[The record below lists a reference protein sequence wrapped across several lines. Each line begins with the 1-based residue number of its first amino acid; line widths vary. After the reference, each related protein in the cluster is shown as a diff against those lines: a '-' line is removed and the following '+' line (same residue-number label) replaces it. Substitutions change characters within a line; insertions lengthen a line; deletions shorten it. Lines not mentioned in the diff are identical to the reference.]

1 MKDIPEADSLMDEE
15 SLLILE
21 KKVQKMLDALAKLK
35 KEKAI
40 WEEEKA
46 RIKEKVEG
54 ILRRM
59 EEITEEEEEE
69 EE

>member
-1 MKDIPEADSLMDEE
+1 MNDNE

-21 KKVQKMLDALAKLK
+21 ERVQKMLNALTKLK

-46 RIKEKVEG
+46 RAREKIEG
-54 ILRRM
+54 ILKQM
-59 EEITEEEEEE
+59 EEITEEQDE
-69 EE
+69 